1 MKAAVKKR
9 AGKAGVKRIA
19 MKATVKKW
27 GNSAAVRIPA
37 RVMEAAHLH
46 LDEAVEIHEE
56 GGLIVIEPVR
66 KAVYE
71 LADLLRGIN
80 AENLH
85 SEVDFGPPQGKEAW

>member
-1 MKAAVKKR
+1 
-9 AGKAGVKRIA
+9 

-37 RVMEAAHLH
+37 QVMEAVHLH

-56 GGLIVIEPVR
+56 AGLIVIEPIR

-80 AENLH
+80 DENLH
-85 SEVDFGPPQGKEAW
+85 SEVDFGAPQGKEAW

>member
-1 MKAAVKKR
+1 MKAAVKER

-27 GNSAAVRIPA
+27 GNSAAVRIPV

-56 GGLIVIEPVR
+56 AGLIVIEPVR
-66 KAVYE
+66 KAVYK

-85 SEVDFGPPQGKEAW
+85 SEVDFGAPQGKEAW

>member
-1 MKAAVKKR
+1 
-9 AGKAGVKRIA
+9 

-46 LDEAVEIHEE
+46 LDQAVEIHEE
-56 GGLIVIEPVR
+56 AGLIVIEPVR

-85 SEVDFGPPQGKEAW
+85 GEVDFGAPQGKEAW